1 MNIKRIIHEGENER
15 IDFKKTISNA
25 AKIAKSLVAFSNSKG
40 GSLLIGVADDGSI
53 CGVKEEEEE
62 KFMIITAAEKYCK
75 PKIFPEFE
83 EILVDDKLI
92 VIATVPES
100 NLKPH
105 YALDENNKWWV
116 YMRVKD
122 ETVLASRIMVDVLKQ
137 GQQSH
142 GVLISY
148 AESET
153 KLLKYLD
160 DHGTITLNQ
169 FSKLLKSSH
178 KKAQKILVNF
188 ILAKIIK
195 NNGADEKE
203 YFTAVK

>member
-1 MNIKRIIHEGENER
+1 MNIKRAILEGENEK

-25 AKIAKSLVAFSNSKG
+25 AKIAKSLVAFANSKG

-62 KFMIITAAEKYCK
+62 KFMIRTAAEKYCK
-75 PKIFPEFE
+75 PSINPIFQ
-83 EILVDDKLI
+83 EILIDEKTVI
-92 VIATVPES
+92 VATIAES

-105 YALDENNKWWV
+105 YALGEDNKWWV
-116 YMRVKD
+116 YIRIKD

-137 GQQSH
+137 SAKTE

-148 AESET
+148 AESEK

-160 DHGTITLNQ
+160 DHGTITLTQ

-188 ILAKIIK
+188 LLAKVIK
-195 NNGADEKE
+195 NNGSEEKE
-203 YFTAVK
+203 YFTAVR